1 MKCPHCDFERE
12 VPFKFCPMCGV
23 KAVSDEIIEENNS
36 NNIPQTEKNIVKPQV
51 VNYVKR
57 IPYGFTEKTYKERKE
72 IKKLARLSSFSFICI
87 EFISS
92 IAIYIVLYSLLAFGF
107 TYDKAVNFIE
117 DPYFTQF
124 FQITVSSLMFIVPFT
139 LIYKIF
145 GYKISNII
153 DFNLP
158 KTKSWFPIVL
168 MGIGFCSFA
177 NIATGI
183 ASSFFES
190 FGINYEVDFGENPQG
205 IIGITLSILATAIVP
220 ALVEEFACRGVV
232 MGSLRKYGDG
242 FAVLVSAIM
251 FGLIH
256 GNFQQI
262 PFAFMVGLILGFV
275 TVKCNSIWPAVLIHF
290 YNNFSS
296 VIFDYVFYGMAIELQ
311 NVIYTIYLA
320 ICLFIGIV
328 GVLLLRNNTEIFKFA
343 PSSTEASEGKKYKW
357 YFLTETT
364 IFVILICI
372 VNSLQYFKK

>member
-1 MKCPHCDFERE
+1 MKCPHCNFERE
-12 VPFKFCPMCGV
+12 LPFKFCPMCGV
-23 KAVSDEIIEENNS
+23 ETVEKVDFCENSAEIQPQPQAVTN
-36 NNIPQTEKNIVKPQV
+36 
-51 VNYVKR
+51 VKR
-57 IPYGFTEKTYKERKE
+57 IPYGLTEQTYKERKE
-72 IKKLARLSSFSFICI
+72 IKKLSRISAFSFLCLD
-87 EFISS
+87 FFAS
-92 IAIYIVLYSLLAFGF
+92 IMIYVVLYTLLAFGF
-107 TYDKAVNFIE
+107 SYNRAVNFIE
-117 DPYFTQF
+117 DPYFSNF
-124 FQITVSSLMFIVPFT
+124 FQITVSSLMFILPFT

-168 MGIGFCSFA
+168 MGVGFCSFA

-183 ASSFFES
+183 ASSFFEG

-205 IIGITLSILATAIVP
+205 VLGITLSILATAVVP
-220 ALVEEFACRGVV
+220 ALVEEFACRGIVL
-232 MGSLRKYGDG
+232 GSLRKYGEG
-242 FAVLVSAIM
+242 FAVLTTAIM

-275 TVKCNSIWPAVLIHF
+275 TVKTGSIWPAILIHF

-296 VIFDYVFYGMAIELQ
+296 VIFDYVFDGMAIELQ
-311 NVIYTIYLA
+311 NVIYTIYL
-320 ICLFIGIV
+320 IVCLFIGIL

-343 PSSTEASEGKKYKW
+343 PSNTDASEKQKYKW

-372 VNSLQYFKK
+372 VNSLQYFSK

>member
-1 MKCPHCDFERE
+1 
-12 VPFKFCPMCGV
+12 MCGV
-23 KAVSDEIIEENNS
+23 EMVEKVDFCENSAEIQPQPQAVTN
-36 NNIPQTEKNIVKPQV
+36 
-51 VNYVKR
+51 VNR
-57 IPYGFTEKTYKERKE
+57 IPYGLTEQTYKERKE
-72 IKKLARLSSFSFICI
+72 IKKLSRISAFSFLCLDFFANIMI
-87 EFISS
+87 FV
-92 IAIYIVLYSLLAFGF
+92 VLYTLLAFGF
-107 TYDKAVNFIE
+107 SYNRAVNFIE
-117 DPYFTQF
+117 DPYFSNF
-124 FQITVSSLMFIVPFT
+124 FQITVSSLMFILPFT

-168 MGIGFCSFA
+168 MGVGFCSFA

-183 ASSFFES
+183 ASSFFEG

-205 IIGITLSILATAIVP
+205 VLGIILSILATAVVP
-220 ALVEEFACRGVV
+220 ALVEEFACRGIVL
-232 MGSLRKYGDG
+232 GSLRKYGEG
-242 FAVLVSAIM
+242 FAVLTTAIM

-275 TVKCNSIWPAVLIHF
+275 TVKTGSIWPAILIHF

-296 VIFDYVFYGMAIELQ
+296 VIFDYVFDGMAIELQ
-311 NVIYTIYLA
+311 NVIYTIYL
-320 ICLFIGIV
+320 IVCLFIGIL
-328 GVLLLRNNTEIFKFA
+328 GVLLLRNNTEIFKFE
-343 PSSTEASEGKKYKW
+343 PSNTEASEKQKYKW

-372 VNSLQYFKK
+372 VNSLQYFSK